1 MRMAIGELESGRR
14 QFAVTAHS
22 IYLDLANQ
30 NATPQCVLDELI
42 RFHTQAHEAGADKQG
57 YLDRVETVRAQ
68 LATLLR
74 CAPAEVALTK
84 NTSEGLNIAAAGI
97 GYKPG
102 DNVVLSQFEH
112 PNNFYPWL
120 ALERRGVQIRIV
132 RPADRVVRAEDLV
145 AAIDSRTRAVTC
157 SAVSFMPGERLDM
170 PAVAAACRAH
180 GAYLVVDA
188 VQGLGIVD
196 LDVKALGIDMLAA
209 SGHKGLLAPHGV
221 GVFYCRDEIVS
232 DIEPAFVARAGMRRL
247 RPMEHDSREYEY
259 APLDDARRFEIGNY
273 NYSGFSALGAGL
285 DLILGLGLDRIERHV
300 LDLTGRLIDGLAAM
314 GGRVDVWTPREAQ
327 RRAGIVGFA
336 PPDVERVAAALR
348 QAGAVFT
355 VRREAIRFG
364 FGFYNTVDEV
374 ETVLRVIREAI
385 A

>member
-1 MRMAIGELESGRR
+1 MNSLMDARR
-14 QFAVTAHS
+14 QFAVTSHS

-30 NATPQCVLDELI
+30 NATPQRVLDELV
-42 RFHTQAHEAGADKQG
+42 RFHTEAHRNGADKQL
-57 YLDRVETVRAQ
+57 YFDRAETVRRQ
-68 LATLLR
+68 LAALLH
-74 CAPAEVALTK
+74 CAPGEIALTK

-97 GYKPG
+97 QYGPG

-112 PNNFYPWL
+112 PNNVYPWL
-120 ALERRGVQIRIV
+120 ALERRGVEIRIV
-132 RPADRVVRAEDLV
+132 RPSGRVVSTEDLIP
-145 AAIDSRTRAVTC
+145 AIDSRTRAVTC

-170 PAVAAACRAH
+170 QAVAAACHAH
-180 GAYLVVDA
+180 GAYLVVDS

-196 LDVKALGIDMLAA
+196 IDVKALGIDMLAA

-221 GVFYCRDEIVS
+221 GVFYCRDDIIRE
-232 DIEPAFVARAGMRRL
+232 IEPAFVARAGMRRL

-273 NYSGFSALGAGL
+273 NYSGLSALRVAL
-285 DLILGLGLDRIERHV
+285 DLILGLGLDRIEKHV
-300 LDLTGRLIDGLAAM
+300 LNMTGTLIDGLDAM
-314 GGRVDVWTPREAQ
+314 DGRVDVWTPREPQ

-336 PPDVERVAAALR
+336 PPDVDRVGAALR

-364 FGFYNTVDEV
+364 FGFYNTIEEV
-374 ETVLRVIREAI
+374 ETVLSVIREAI